1 MAQRSPLKRF
11 KFTYQTQFNE
21 ENNYTKSLYATS
33 SLTAWSKF
41 NNYIS
46 EHNIVLHDAS
56 VELLG

>member
-1 MAQRSPLKRF
+1 MAQKNPLKRF

-21 ENNYTKSLYATS
+21 DHDYFKSLYATS
-33 SLTAWSKF
+33 SIMAWSKF